1 MCARVC
7 TSQWQRPLSLPTY
20 LQSQLRKIVSEA
32 EGLFATVT
40 LTVKGRVPGALSTNG
55 SWVPLLPACQ
65 PHEQMTPHHQG
76 RLHHSE
82 VTVRFLLPLF
92 LSWELSWRGSW
103 VRNPTILTVNSRYD
117 SCKLFSVQG
126 GLTATRGERSSNTL
140 QSTVLL
146 GNSKTSPLSPL
157 PSLITLPLSAP
168 CPTDTRPVTQA
179 WQ

>member
-1 MCARVC
+1 M
-7 TSQWQRPLSLPTY
+7 
-20 LQSQLRKIVSEA
+20 
-32 EGLFATVT
+32 ATVT
-40 LTVKGRVPGALSTNG
+40 LTVEGRVPGALSTDR
-55 SWVPLLPACQ
+55 SWVPLLPPLPRQ

-103 VRNPTILTVNSRYD
+103 VRNPTILTANSRHD

-146 GNSKTSPLSPL
+146 GNSKTFPFSPL
-157 PSLITLPLSAP
+157 PSHHSPTVSSMPNRHKASNPGLAMKLRAVTLRSGPWRCWRKLHLRASRA
-168 CPTDTRPVTQA
+168 
-179 WQ
+179 